1 LLLERPAVDGRVQRI
16 TLEPRLLYLWTPY
29 RDQDDLPVFDT
40 RVPDLNFVQ
49 LFRGE
54 RYVGA
59 DRVSDA
65 NQVSL
70 GVTSRFYDGASGR
83 QLLAATIGQTLH
95 FEAPRVSLPNEP
107 RSGSKSDLVAQLAVT
122 RWQNFNVNLGVQWNP
137 AQSRSERRQVRIQY
151 RPQGDR
157 ALNLAYRFQDQ
168 RLEQTELS
176 GAWPI
181 TRRWSAFG
189 RLVYDQQERSTLE
202 QFGGIE
208 YGACCWRL
216 RLQPHRRA
224 GQRDLPA
231 AGTQRSRQCRKF
243 RRHFP
248 RGGNSGILGG
258 RRKPLTFNIFQGSRM
273 ISSRPRTVTTLV
285 LLALLTG
292 SAGHEA
298 SAQSRSL
305 SDRGV
310 MLDRV
315 AAVVNEGV
323 VLSSE
328 VDEQIALVS
337 ERLKTQGLEM
347 PPETVL
353 RQQVLERLV
362 LQEIQMQRAQRAGI
376 RINDE
381 NLNQALGE
389 VAQRNGIPLA
399 QLPEA
404 LTQQGLDYASYRES
418 VRREMTLQVLQQR
431 DVIQRINVSPRE
443 LDQFLEKQKNRPSE
457 LNEYNLSHILIAV
470 PQEGTP
476 QQLDEASRRAAD
488 VGQRARS
495 GEDFAKLAVAYSNS
509 QTALEGGAL
518 GWRKGPEIPTVLA
531 DLVVGLKPGEV
542 SEPLRTPSG
551 YHIVRLNE
559 VRGNDQQ
566 VVIRQTRA
574 RHILLK
580 PTEIQ
585 DDATV
590 RQRLLDARERILKGE
605 DFAVLA
611 KTLSEDPGS
620 AAEGG
625 DLGWSAPGN
634 FVPEFDRML
643 ESLTENE
650 ISQPFRTQ
658 FGWHV
663 VQLLGRRDYDN
674 TEELRRQRAFLQL
687 RESKADE
694 ETELWLRRLR
704 DEAYVDIKS

>member
-1 LLLERPAVDGRVQRI
+1 
-16 TLEPRLLYLWTPY
+16 
-29 RDQDDLPVFDT
+29 
-40 RVPDLNFVQ
+40 
-49 LFRGE
+49 
-54 RYVGA
+54 
-59 DRVSDA
+59 
-65 NQVSL
+65 
-70 GVTSRFYDGASGR
+70 
-83 QLLAATIGQTLH
+83 
-95 FEAPRVSLPNEP
+95 
-107 RSGSKSDLVAQLAVT
+107 
-122 RWQNFNVNLGVQWNP
+122 
-137 AQSRSERRQVRIQY
+137 
-151 RPQGDR
+151 
-157 ALNLAYRFQDQ
+157 
-168 RLEQTELS
+168 
-176 GAWPI
+176 
-181 TRRWSAFG
+181 
-189 RLVYDQQERSTLE
+189 
-202 QFGGIE
+202 
-208 YGACCWRL
+208 
-216 RLQPHRRA
+216 
-224 GQRDLPA
+224 
-231 AGTQRSRQCRKF
+231 
-243 RRHFP
+243 
-248 RGGNSGILGG
+248 
-258 RRKPLTFNIFQGSRM
+258 M

-328 VDEQIALVS
+328 VDEQVALVS

-399 QLPEA
+399 QLPQA
-404 LTQQGLDYASYRES
+404 LAQQGLDYASYRES

-443 LDQFLEKQKNRPSE
+443 LDQFLEKQKTRPSE

-470 PQEGTP
+470 PQEATP
-476 QQLDEASRRAAD
+476 QQLDEASRRAVD
-488 VGQRARS
+488 VGRRARS

-658 FGWHV
+658 FGWHI
-663 VQLLGRRDYDN
+663 VQLLGRREYDN